1 VEFLY
6 EGNLATLLPVCE
18 FEDNYDDNFIPQCE
32 ILLDEDGVPT
42 CEGVVDCPFE
52 FADEET
58 GELQLD
64 ALGNPVPRMV
74 ATDFLQSPMSRG
86 GANQSVRF
94 FERFENNGTHMGFL
108 NAAELKLLS
117 EWLDTNG
124 RYYTNP
130 FELALPN

>member
-1 VEFLY
+1 L
-6 EGNLATLLPVCE
+6 
-18 FEDNYDDNFIPQCE
+18 DD
-32 ILLDEDGVPT
+32 DGVPT
-42 CEGVVDCPFE
+42 CEGVANCPFE
-52 FADEET
+52 IANEET

-64 ALGNPVPRMV
+64 AMGNPVPRMV
-74 ATDFLQSPMSRG
+74 STGFLPPPMSRG
-86 GANQSVRF
+86 GARASGTF
-94 FERFENNGTHMGFL
+94 FNKFENNGTHMGFL